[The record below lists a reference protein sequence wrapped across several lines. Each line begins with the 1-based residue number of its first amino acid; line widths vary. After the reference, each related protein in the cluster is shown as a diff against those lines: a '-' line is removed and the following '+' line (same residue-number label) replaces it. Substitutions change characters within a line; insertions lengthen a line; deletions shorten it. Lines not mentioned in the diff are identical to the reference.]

1 MNATTPPSRRS
12 LTARR
17 VALMATTIAGFGAAA
32 FFAPYAPKAGFFSA
46 PAYAQNLTQQAQQ
59 LAQKPIGFA
68 DIVEKVKPAVISV
81 RVKMERAAEA
91 GPSSDELPFPPGSP
105 FERFFKRFGMPNN
118 GHGGGHEVITGQGS
132 GFFIG
137 AVETTHLVL
146 VGTLAGAALVPC
158 VEFIKLSGML
168 PSNRAYGP
176 RHSVVGVNLDS
187 GTRAAS
193 PRLQQ
198 DWSPLIP

>member
-32 FFAPYAPKAGFFSA
+32 FFAPYAAPKAGFFSA

-59 LAQKPIGFA
+59 LAQKPVDFA

-81 RVKMERAAEA
+81 RVKMERPAEA

-105 FERFFKRFGMPNN
+105 FERFFKRFGMPKD
-118 GHGGGHEVITGQGS
+118 GQGGHELVTGQGS
-132 GFFIG
+132 GFFITADG
-137 AVETTHLVL
+137 YAVTN
-146 VGTLAGAALVPC
+146 
-158 VEFIKLSGML
+158 
-168 PSNRAYGP
+168 NRSEE
-176 RHSVVGVNLDS
+176 HTSEL
-187 GTRAAS
+187 
-193 PRLQQ
+193 
-198 DWSPLIP
+198 